1 MSHNIAQLCV
11 IVLPVLV
18 KIIMIIYLKQNMN
31 YYNLLQQQKRLCM
44 YINPLMHIH
53 NTDVH
58 VNHVKA
64 IQPKELGIMQPID
77 LCSIHNF

>member
-1 MSHNIAQLCV
+1 
-11 IVLPVLV
+11 
-18 KIIMIIYLKQNMN
+18 MN